1 MNLELEHHIHARTNC
16 DCVVH
21 RRDFLRVAAAAGAA
35 AGMMSWTDAICLSA
49 EDMRKRGMACILL
62 WMAGG
67 PSQFETF
74 SPKPGHENG
83 GETKAIPTA
92 VPGIQIAESLP
103 NCAKTMKDIAIIR
116 SMTSKEGSHPRA
128 SFLLHHGYLPMG
140 GVKFPTLGSNVAQ
153 QIGKQGFDLPS
164 FVRIG
169 GRGADSGGG
178 GFLGVDYDPF
188 VLQNPEAKPDNTQPA
203 MRDERYDRRLAM
215 LKQVDSN
222 FGAVS
227 GADIVADHQKLIRKS
242 SNMILSP
249 QMEAFDLS
257 KESDKMRDA
266 YGRTKFGAGCLLA
279 RRLVEAGVT
288 FVEVNQEGWDTH
300 DNNFERVAANN
311 ATIDQ
316 PMAQLITD
324 LRQRGMLERTLVI
337 WMGEFG
343 RTPRINGRSGRD
355 HYPRAFNVALAGGGI
370 RGGQVIGETD
380 AGGEEVTNRPVTVN
394 DLFRTVYT
402 TLGINADYEN
412 MSRIGRPIK
421 LIDGGQLIHELV
433 G

>member
-1 MNLELEHHIHARTNC
+1 MTLKLEHHVHARTNC

-21 RRDFLRVAAAAGAA
+21 RRDFLRVAAATGAA
-35 AGMMSWTDAICLSA
+35 AGAMSWTDAICLSA
-49 EDMRKRGMACILL
+49 DDLRKRGMACILL
-62 WMAGG
+62 WMGGG

-74 SPKPGHENG
+74 SPKPGHANG
-83 GETKAIPTA
+83 GETKAISTS
-92 VPGIQIAESLP
+92 VSGIQIADTLP
-103 NCAKTMKDIAIIR
+103 NCARVMDNLAIVR

-140 GVKFPTLGSNVAQ
+140 GVKFPTLGSQVAH
-153 QIGKQGFDLPS
+153 QIGDAKFDLPS

-169 GRGADSGGG
+169 GRRTDAGGG

-188 VLQNPEAKPDNTQPA
+188 VLQNPEAKPENTQPA
-203 MRDERYDRRLAM
+203 TRDERYARRLKM
-215 LKQVDSN
+215 LDRVEAD
-222 FGAVS
+222 FGALE
-227 GADIVADHQKLIRKS
+227 GADIVADHRKLIRKS
-242 SNMILSP
+242 SEMILSP
-249 QMEAFDLS
+249 RMEAFDLA

-266 YGRTKFGAGCLLA
+266 YGRTQFGAGCLLA

-288 FVEVNQEGWDTH
+288 FVEVNLEGWDTH
-300 DNNFERVAANN
+300 EDNYNRTKARNEIF
-311 ATIDQ
+311 DQ

-324 LRQRGMLERTLVI
+324 LRQRGMLDRTLVI

-343 RTPRINGRSGRD
+343 RTPRINARAGRD
-355 HYPRAFNVALAGGGI
+355 HYPRAFNLVLAGGGV
-370 RGGQVIGETD
+370 RGGQVLGETD
-380 AGGEEVTNRPVTVN
+380 AGGVEVTERPVTVN

-402 TLGINADYEN
+402 TLGIDADHEN

-421 LIDGGQLIHELV
+421 LVDGGEVIRELL

>member
-1 MNLELEHHIHARTNC
+1 MDLNLEHHVHARTNC

-21 RRDFLRVAAAAGAA
+21 RRDFLRVAAATGAA
-35 AGMMSWTDAICLSA
+35 AGLMSWTDGICLSA
-49 EDMRKRGMACILL
+49 EDLRKRGMACILL
-62 WMAGG
+62 WMGGG

-83 GETKAIPTA
+83 GETKAISTA
-92 VPGIQIAESLP
+92 VSGIQIADSLP
-103 NCAKTMKDIAIIR
+103 KCAAAMKDIAIIR

-128 SFLLHHGYLPMG
+128 TFLLHHGYLPMG
-140 GVKFPTLGSNVAQ
+140 GVKFPTLGSHVAQ
-153 QIGKQGFDLPS
+153 QIGKPGFELPS

-169 GRGADSGGG
+169 GRGADAGGA

-188 VLQNPEAKPDNTQPA
+188 VLQNPEAKPENTQPA
-203 MRDERYDRRLAM
+203 TRDERYARRLKM
-215 LKQVDSN
+215 LEQVDAN
-222 FGAVS
+222 FGAVE
-227 GADIVADHQKLIRKS
+227 GKDLVVDHQKLIRKS

-249 QMEAFDLS
+249 RMEAFDLN
-257 KESDKMRDA
+257 KESDKMHEA

-279 RRLVEAGVT
+279 RRLVESGVT

-300 DNNFERVAANN
+300 DNNFERTRTNN
-311 ATIDQ
+311 GAIDQ

-324 LRQRGMLERTLVI
+324 LKQRGMLDKTLVI

-343 RTPRINGRSGRD
+343 RTPRINARSGRD

-370 RGGQVIGETD
+370 RGGQVVGETN
-380 AGGEEVTNRPVTVN
+380 AGGEEVSKRPVTVS
-394 DLFRTVYT
+394 DLFRTIYT
-402 TLGINADYEN
+402 TLGIDADHEN

-421 LIDGGQLIHELV
+421 LVDGGQVVKELL